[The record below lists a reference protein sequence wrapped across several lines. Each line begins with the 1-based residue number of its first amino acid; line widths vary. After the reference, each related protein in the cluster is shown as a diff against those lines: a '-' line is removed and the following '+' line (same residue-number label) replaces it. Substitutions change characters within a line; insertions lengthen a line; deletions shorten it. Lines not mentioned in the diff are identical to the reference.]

1 MSAKK
6 KLYIFE
12 NPFCLTNFLVR
23 KFTTLA
29 RSSIARNGV
38 FRIALAGGKTPT
50 EFYARLSNLQDESI
64 WQNTQVFLTDERFV
78 GFDHKASNYGTIKA
92 ALLDYVPLPPENVHP
107 VPTYCSDAAESA
119 RQYAGEL
126 RRCFRPEA
134 GKFPGFDFVLLGLG
148 ADGHTASLFPDDA
161 GALKDGPLTVS
172 ARRPAGECH
181 RISLAL
187 PALNASRYIAFLVKG
202 ARKARAL
209 QQIWEG
215 PGDLP
220 ASRVDPGQGELVF
233 LADPEASRYL
243 SIDAGYYHE
252 GEAVV
257 MELAPQA

>member
-12 NPFCLTNFLVR
+12 NQFCLTNFLVK

-38 FRIALAGGKTPT
+38 FWIALSGGKTPT
-50 EFYARLSNLQDESI
+50 EFYARLSNLQDEGI
-64 WQNTQVFLTDERFV
+64 WQNTQIFLTDERFV
-78 GFDHKASNYGTIKA
+78 GFDHKASNYGSIKA
-92 ALLDYVPLPPENVHP
+92 ALLDYVPLPPENIHP
-107 VPTYCSDAAESA
+107 IPTYCSDAAESA
-119 RQYAGEL
+119 RQYAREL

-134 GKFPGFDFVLLGLG
+134 GGIPRFDFILLGLG

-161 GALKDGPLTVS
+161 GALKDDALTVS
-172 ARRPAGECH
+172 VRRPAAECH
-181 RISLAL
+181 RVSLAL
-187 PALNASRYIAFLVKG
+187 PVLNAARYAAFLARG
-202 ARKARAL
+202 TRKARAL
-209 QQIWEG
+209 RQVWEG

-220 ASRVDPGQGELVF
+220 AARVNPVQGELVF

-257 MELAPQA
+257 VERAL